1 MCVVFLSG
9 YEFFAI
15 VVSCW
20 GRCSDILYFVTI
32 FLQIVAVDECR
43 VPDIILCLLS
53 AGAGGTQWIDIW
65 YDIGQCYLVVIHAI
79 PFICRIFA
87 TNYRR
92 LDEDIRR
99 IRYFIGNTKG
109 HNRNGL

>member
-32 FLQIVAVDECR
+32 FLQIVAVDEWLA
-43 VPDIILCLLS
+43 PDIVCVFCRQVQVEHNGLIFGMILVNVILLS
-53 AGAGGTQWIDIW
+53 YT
-65 YDIGQCYLVVIHAI
+65 LFHLFVVSLRQII
-79 PFICRIFA
+79 
-87 TNYRR
+87 
-92 LDEDIRR
+92 ED
-99 IRYFIGNTKG
+99 
-109 HNRNGL
+109 